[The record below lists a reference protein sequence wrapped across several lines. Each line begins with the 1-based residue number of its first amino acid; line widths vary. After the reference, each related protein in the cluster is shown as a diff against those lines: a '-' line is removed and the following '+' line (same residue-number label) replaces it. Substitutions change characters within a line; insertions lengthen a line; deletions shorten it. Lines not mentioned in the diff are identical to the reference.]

1 MNAQISLK
9 NQIDVPKELAGADDD
24 IASLEFLD
32 GTVFQ
37 KPLDGFQVHIFKQT
51 DTLQIPFADAAG
63 HFPSPQMF
71 SEKIPELA
79 CNTILIYNKISRIVK
94 KEGLA
99 LSPGLSP

>member
-1 MNAQISLK
+1 
-9 NQIDVPKELAGADDD
+9 
-24 IASLEFLD
+24 
-32 GTVFQ
+32 
-37 KPLDGFQVHIFKQT
+37 
-51 DTLQIPFADAAG
+51 
-63 HFPSPQMF
+63 MF